1 MRRPLVL
8 YALAGLVLT
17 VATIVELGRDDV
29 SVPPVTPPATP
40 TAVATASPTASPIP
54 AAGPGLAVGVT
65 EFNPNLVSADGDPP
79 GPWSTV
85 RDALAAIHPQFF
97 RLVIDWAHVQPAAGA
112 PPNLS
117 MLETGCVRQTPPC
130 LAYSGVTDQLKALA
144 SRQRQGGWQGVVVIT
159 GTPDWAASPASGCR
173 REQDG
178 PRSRPPRADALPAYE
193 ALIQAVLQAAQAA
206 GADLRYWSPWNEPNL
221 SPFISPQRAT
231 CDKGSTSLAPASY
244 AAIAHAMAD
253 ALNKAP
259 GDQQLVIGETAGIV
273 RPGKLTSSVQE
284 FIAGLPQDV
293 VCAST
298 VYTQHAYIGGP
309 DPVDA
314 VGSALVAHHCPQP
327 HTLWIT
333 ETGVGPA
340 PKRFS
345 GITDR
350 TARCHALHQRL
361 VKWFHDPRVTVAFQY
376 TAREDDRFPTG
387 LFSTDLTQRRPA
399 LAEWTAWGGDRL
411 PTAPPPPATC

>member
-1 MRRPLVL
+1 MWRPLVL
-8 YALAGLVLT
+8 YALAAAVLA
-17 VATIVELGRDDV
+17 VATIAELGREDV
-29 SVPPVTPPATP
+29 KLPPPVKTPAPAATP
-40 TAVATASPTASPIP
+40 APTVAPIP

-79 GPWSTV
+79 APWSGA

-97 RLVIDWAHVQPAAGA
+97 RLVIDWAHLQPSPDA

-117 MLETGCVRQTPPC
+117 MPESGCVRQTPPC
-130 LAYSGVTDQLKALA
+130 LAYFGVTDQLKALA

-159 GTPDWAASPASGCR
+159 GTPDWAASPPSGCER
-173 REQDG
+173 KQDG

-193 ALIQAVLQAAQAA
+193 ALIQSVLQAAQAA

-221 SPFISPQRAT
+221 SPFISPQRAA
-231 CDKGSTSLAPASY
+231 CDKASPSLAPASY
-244 AAIAHAMAD
+244 TAIAHAMID
-253 ALNKAP
+253 ALAQAP

-273 RPGKLTSSVQE
+273 RPGRRTSSVQE

-293 VCAST
+293 ACAST

-314 VGSALVAHHCPQP
+314 VGTALAAHHCPQP
-327 HTLWIT
+327 HTIWIT

-345 GITDR
+345 AISR

-361 VKWFHDPRVTVAFQY
+361 VKWFNDPRVTVAIQY
-376 TAREDDRFPTG
+376 TVREDDRFPTG
-387 LFSTDLTQRRPA
+387 LFSTDLTKRRPA

-411 PTAPPPPATC
+411 PTAPPPKAAC